1 MYYNRFQ
8 EKIFFYSLLTK
19 NKNGITKQDV
29 KDYLIQQLQDD
40 VGLDNDI
47 NDLHHFLINQ
57 DYFII
62 GYYQARKWLE
72 KESVFEAIE
81 KIREYEQFNFGEVT
95 TDFSDEEKT
104 ANMLAYVLADEI
116 LNENNTYQLFSRMP
130 GNFNEDKRDLLVDS
144 LENS

>member
-1 MYYNRFQ
+1 MN
-8 EKIFFYSLLTK
+8 IL
-19 NKNGITKQDV
+19 KQDV

-40 VGLDNDI
+40 VGLNNDI
-47 NDLHHFLINQ
+47 NDLHHYLINE

-72 KESVFEAIE
+72 KDSVFKAIE
-81 KIREYEQFNFGEVT
+81 KIKEYEQFNFGEIT

-104 ANMLAYVLADEI
+104 ANMLAYILADEI
-116 LNENNTYQLFSRMP
+116 LNENNTYQLFSRMS
-130 GNFNEDKRDLLVDS
+130 GSFDEDKRDLLVDS

>member
-1 MYYNRFQ
+1 M
-8 EKIFFYSLLTK
+8 ELL
-19 NKNGITKQDV
+19 KQDV

-47 NDLHHFLINQ
+47 NDLHHYLINE

-81 KIREYEQFNFGEVT
+81 KIKDYEESNFGEVT

-104 ANMLAYVLADEI
+104 ANMLAYILADEI
-116 LNENNTYQLFSRMP
+116 LNENNTYQLFSRMS
-130 GNFNEDKRDLLVDS
+130 GNFDEDKRNLLVDS

>member
-1 MYYNRFQ
+1 MN
-8 EKIFFYSLLTK
+8 ILK
-19 NKNGITKQDV
+19 NDV
-29 KDYLIQQLQDD
+29 KDYLIQELNDD
-40 VGLDNDI
+40 IGLDNDI
-47 NDLHHFLINQ
+47 NDLHHFLINE

-72 KESVFEAIE
+72 QESVFEAIE
-81 KIREYEQFNFGEVT
+81 KIREYEQFNFGEVS

-116 LNENNTYQLFSRMP
+116 LNENKTYQLFCSMN
-130 GNFNEDKRDLLVDS
+130 GLFDEDKRDLLVDS

>member
-1 MYYNRFQ
+1 M
-8 EKIFFYSLLTK
+8 ELL
-19 NKNGITKQDV
+19 KQDV
-29 KDYLIQQLQDD
+29 KDYLVQQLQDD

-47 NDLHHFLINQ
+47 NDLHHYLINE
-57 DYFII
+57 DYFLI
-62 GYYQARKWLE
+62 GYYNCRKWLE

-81 KIREYEQFNFGEVT
+81 KIKDYEQSNFGEVT

-116 LNENNTYQLFSRMP
+116 LNENNTYQLFSRMS
-130 GNFNEDKRDLLVDS
+130 GNFDEDKRDLLVDN

>member
-1 MYYNRFQ
+1 MN
-8 EKIFFYSLLTK
+8 IL
-19 NKNGITKQDV
+19 KQDV

-47 NDLHHFLINQ
+47 NDLHHYLINQ

-81 KIREYEQFNFGEVT
+81 KIKDYEESNFGEIT

-116 LNENNTYQLFSRMP
+116 LNENNTYQLFSRMS
-130 GNFNEDKRDLLVDS
+130 GNFDEDKRDLLIDS

>member
-1 MYYNRFQ
+1 MN
-8 EKIFFYSLLTK
+8 IL
-19 NKNGITKQDV
+19 KQDV

-47 NDLHHFLINQ
+47 NDLHHYLINE

-81 KIREYEQFNFGEVT
+81 KIKDYEESNFGEVT

-104 ANMLAYVLADEI
+104 ANMLAYILADEI
-116 LNENNTYQLFSRMP
+116 LNENNTYQLFSRMS
-130 GNFNEDKRDLLVDS
+130 GNFDEDKRDLLVDN

>member
-1 MYYNRFQ
+1 MN
-8 EKIFFYSLLTK
+8 IL
-19 NKNGITKQDV
+19 KQDV

-47 NDLHHFLINQ
+47 NDLHNYLINE
-57 DYFII
+57 DYFLI
-62 GYYQARKWLE
+62 GYYNCRKWLE

-81 KIREYEQFNFGEVT
+81 KIKEYEQFNFGEVT

-116 LNENNTYQLFSRMP
+116 LNENNTYQLFSRML
-130 GNFNEDKRDLLVDS
+130 GNFDEDKRDLLVDS

>member
-1 MYYNRFQ
+1 M
-8 EKIFFYSLLTK
+8 ELL
-19 NKNGITKQDV
+19 KQDV
-29 KDYLIQQLQDD
+29 KDYLIQQLQDN

-47 NDLHHFLINQ
+47 NDLHHSLINQ

-62 GYYQARKWLE
+62 GYYPARKWLE

-81 KIREYEQFNFGEVT
+81 KIKDYEQSNFGEVS
-95 TDFSDEEKT
+95 TDLSSSENV

-116 LNENNTYQLFSRMP
+116 LNENNTYQLFTRFTGLFDES
-130 GNFNEDKRDLLVDS
+130 KRDLLVDS

>member
-1 MYYNRFQ
+1 M
-8 EKIFFYSLLTK
+8 ELL
-19 NKNGITKQDV
+19 KQDV

-47 NDLHHFLINQ
+47 NDLHHYLINEDYFLIGFYNC
-57 DYFII
+57 
-62 GYYQARKWLE
+62 RKCLE

>member
-1 MYYNRFQ
+1 MN
-8 EKIFFYSLLTK
+8 IL
-19 NKNGITKQDV
+19 KQDV
-29 KDYLIQQLQDD
+29 KDYLVQQLQDD

-47 NDLHHFLINQ
+47 NDLHHYLINQ
-57 DYFII
+57 DYFLI
-62 GYYQARKWLE
+62 GYYNCRKWLE

-81 KIREYEQFNFGEVT
+81 KIKDYEQSNFGEVT

-116 LNENNTYQLFSRMP
+116 LNENNTYQLFSRML
-130 GNFNEDKRDLLVDS
+130 GDFDEDKRDLLVDS

>member
-1 MYYNRFQ
+1 MD
-8 EKIFFYSLLTK
+8 LL
-19 NKNGITKQDV
+19 KQDV
-29 KDYLIQQLQDD
+29 KDYLVQQLQDD

-47 NDLHHFLINQ
+47 NDLHHYLINQ
-57 DYFII
+57 DYFLI
-62 GYYQARKWLE
+62 GYYNCRKWLE

-81 KIREYEQFNFGEVT
+81 KIKDYEQSNFGEVT

-116 LNENNTYQLFSRMP
+116 LNENNTYQLFSRML
-130 GNFNEDKRDLLVDS
+130 GNFDEDKRDLLVDS

>member
-1 MYYNRFQ
+1 MN
-8 EKIFFYSLLTK
+8 IL
-19 NKNGITKQDV
+19 KQDV

-47 NDLHHFLINQ
+47 NDLHHYLINE

-72 KESVFEAIE
+72 KESVFESIE
-81 KIREYEQFNFGEVT
+81 KIKDYEKSNYGEVT

-104 ANMLAYVLADEI
+104 ANMLAYILADEI
-116 LNENNTYQLFSRMP
+116 LNENNTYQLFSRMS
-130 GNFNEDKRDLLVDS
+130 GNFDEDKRDLLVNS

>member
-1 MYYNRFQ
+1 MN
-8 EKIFFYSLLTK
+8 IL
-19 NKNGITKQDV
+19 KQDV

-47 NDLHHFLINQ
+47 NELHHYLINE

>member
-1 MYYNRFQ
+1 MN
-8 EKIFFYSLLTK
+8 IL
-19 NKNGITKQDV
+19 KQDV

-47 NDLHHFLINQ
+47 NDLHHYLINE

-81 KIREYEQFNFGEVT
+81 KIREYEESNFGEVT

>member
-1 MYYNRFQ
+1 M
-8 EKIFFYSLLTK
+8 ELL
-19 NKNGITKQDV
+19 KQDV

-47 NDLHHFLINQ
+47 NDLHHYLINE
-57 DYFII
+57 DYFLI
-62 GYYQARKWLE
+62 GYYNCKKWLE

-81 KIREYEQFNFGEVT
+81 KIKEYEQFNFGEVS
-95 TDFSDEEKT
+95 TDFSNEEQT

-116 LNENNTYQLFSRMP
+116 LNENNTYQLFSRMS
-130 GNFNEDKRDLLVDS
+130 GNFDEDKRNLLVDS

>member
-1 MYYNRFQ
+1 M
-8 EKIFFYSLLTK
+8 ELL
-19 NKNGITKQDV
+19 KQDV

-47 NDLHHFLINQ
+47 NDLHHYLINE

-72 KESVFEAIE
+72 KESVFESIE
-81 KIREYEQFNFGEVT
+81 KIKDYEKSNFGEVT

-104 ANMLAYVLADEI
+104 ANMLAYILADEI
-116 LNENNTYQLFSRMP
+116 LNENNTYQLFSRMS
-130 GNFNEDKRDLLVDS
+130 GNFDEDKRDLLVNS

>member
-1 MYYNRFQ
+1 MN
-8 EKIFFYSLLTK
+8 IL
-19 NKNGITKQDV
+19 KQDV
-29 KDYLIQQLQDD
+29 KDYLVQQLQDD

-47 NDLHHFLINQ
+47 NNLHHYLINQ
-57 DYFII
+57 DYFLI
-62 GYYQARKWLE
+62 GYYNCRKWLE

-81 KIREYEQFNFGEVT
+81 KIKDYEQSNFGEGT

-116 LNENNTYQLFSRMP
+116 LNENNTYQLFSRML
-130 GNFNEDKRDLLVDS
+130 GNFDEDKRDLLVDS

>member
-1 MYYNRFQ
+1 MN
-8 EKIFFYSLLTK
+8 IL
-19 NKNGITKQDV
+19 KQDV
-29 KDYLIQQLQDD
+29 KDYLVQQLQDD

-47 NDLHHFLINQ
+47 NNLHHYLINQ
-57 DYFII
+57 DYFLI
-62 GYYQARKWLE
+62 GYYNCRKWLE

-81 KIREYEQFNFGEVT
+81 KIKDYEQSNFGEVT

-116 LNENNTYQLFSRMP
+116 LNENNTYQLFSRRL
-130 GNFNEDKRDLLVDS
+130 GNFDEDKRDLLVDS

>member
-1 MYYNRFQ
+1 M
-8 EKIFFYSLLTK
+8 ELL
-19 NKNGITKQDV
+19 KQDV
-29 KDYLIQQLQDD
+29 KNYLIQQLEDN

-47 NDLHHFLINQ
+47 NDLHHYLINQ

-81 KIREYEQFNFGEVT
+81 KVRDYEESNFGQVS
-95 TDFSDEEKT
+95 TDFSNEEQT

-116 LNENNTYQLFSRMP
+116 LNENNTYQLFSRFT
-130 GNFNEDKRDLLVDS
+130 GVFDENKKELLINS
-144 LENS
+144 LQNS

>member
-1 MYYNRFQ
+1 MN
-8 EKIFFYSLLTK
+8 IL
-19 NKNGITKQDV
+19 KQDV

-47 NDLHHFLINQ
+47 NDLHHYLINE

-104 ANMLAYVLADEI
+104 ANMLAYILADEI
-116 LNENNTYQLFSRMP
+116 LNENNTYQLFSRMS
-130 GNFNEDKRDLLVDS
+130 GNFDEDKRDLLVNS

>member
-1 MYYNRFQ
+1 MN
-8 EKIFFYSLLTK
+8 IL
-19 NKNGITKQDV
+19 KQDV
-29 KDYLIQQLQDD
+29 KDYLVQQLQDD

-47 NDLHHFLINQ
+47 NNLHHYLINQ
-57 DYFII
+57 DYFLI
-62 GYYQARKWLE
+62 GYYNCRKWLE

-81 KIREYEQFNFGEVT
+81 KIKDYEQSNFGEVT

>member
-1 MYYNRFQ
+1 MN
-8 EKIFFYSLLTK
+8 IL
-19 NKNGITKQDV
+19 KQDV

-47 NDLHHFLINQ
+47 NDLHHYLINE

-81 KIREYEQFNFGEVT
+81 KIKDYEQSNFGEVT

-104 ANMLAYVLADEI
+104 ANMLAYILADEI
-116 LNENNTYQLFSRMP
+116 LNENNTYQLFSRMS
-130 GNFNEDKRDLLVDS
+130 GNFDEDKRDLLVNS

>member
-1 MYYNRFQ
+1 M
-8 EKIFFYSLLTK
+8 ELL
-19 NKNGITKQDV
+19 KQDV

-47 NDLHHFLINQ
+47 NDLHHYLINE
-57 DYFII
+57 DYFLI
-62 GYYQARKWLE
+62 GYYNCRKWLE

-81 KIREYEQFNFGEVT
+81 KIKEYEESNFGEVS

-116 LNENNTYQLFSRMP
+116 LNENNTYQLFSKMS
-130 GNFNEDKRDLLVDS
+130 GNFDEDKRDLLVNS

>member
-1 MYYNRFQ
+1 MN
-8 EKIFFYSLLTK
+8 IL
-19 NKNGITKQDV
+19 KQDV

-47 NDLHHFLINQ
+47 NDLHHYLINE

-72 KESVFEAIE
+72 KESVFESIE
-81 KIREYEQFNFGEVT
+81 KIKDYEKSNFGEVT

-104 ANMLAYVLADEI
+104 ANMLAYILADEI
-116 LNENNTYQLFSRMP
+116 LNENNTYQLFSRMS
-130 GNFNEDKRDLLVDS
+130 GNFDEDKRNLLVDS

>member
-1 MYYNRFQ
+1 MN
-8 EKIFFYSLLTK
+8 IL
-19 NKNGITKQDV
+19 KQDV

-47 NDLHHFLINQ
+47 NDLHHYLINE

-72 KESVFEAIE
+72 KESVFESIE
-81 KIREYEQFNFGEVT
+81 KIKDYEKSNFGEVT

-104 ANMLAYVLADEI
+104 ANMLAYILADEI
-116 LNENNTYQLFSRMP
+116 LNENNTYQLFSRMSF
-130 GNFNEDKRDLLVDS
+130 NFDEDKRDLLVNS

>member
-1 MYYNRFQ
+1 M
-8 EKIFFYSLLTK
+8 ELL
-19 NKNGITKQDV
+19 KQDV
-29 KDYLIQQLQDD
+29 KNYLIQQLNDD

-47 NDLHHFLINQ
+47 NDLPHYLINQ

-81 KIREYEQFNFGEVT
+81 KIRDYEESNFGEVS
-95 TDFSDEEKT
+95 TDFSNEKQT

-116 LNENNTYQLFSRMP
+116 LNENNTYQLFTRFT
-130 GNFNEDKRDLLVDS
+130 GLFDDNFLT
-144 LENS
+144 